1 MGIEDQIEHETFLGN
16 VGYRQQETMQSGMQ
30 LMCGNSTPH
39 WGNHLIP
46 VVVWRASPPTNQL
59 QSHKAFSALSISRCI
74 FNINPTQ
81 TSNSIF
87 RDFYIPHLCVDS

>member
-1 MGIEDQIEHETFLGN
+1 MWDIVNRKPCNLECSSCVEIAHHIG
-16 VGYRQQETMQSGMQ
+16 
-30 LMCGNSTPH
+30 
-39 WGNHLIP
+39 GNHLIP
-46 VVVWRASPPTNQL
+46 VEVWRASPPTNQL